1 MQKTELDLSV
11 KSNAV
16 SSMNKVAIIG
26 VTMMNSIITLA
37 YFLEVLKKT
46 RTPGSYAI
54 VVLLCMLPSIMA
66 IATYLRK
73 KESMLVR
80 YILGVG
86 FALMYTYV
94 MFTTSTDLTFCYIIV
109 AIVSLV
115 VYIDLKYLATLGI
128 YSILVNIIRTII
140 LTSQGKMVGTTL
152 TNTEIILAC
161 IALTVAFIYLSIR
174 KIDSINQANIDKAD
188 AEKEQSAA
196 LLQTTLEVAT
206 SIIGNISDAVV
217 EAEKLKEAIS
227 ATQNEM
233 ESVTQG
239 ANQSVGAI
247 EIQKQNTEKINNY
260 IQGVEETVSSITA
273 EVQSAEENLVES
285 DKVMQELLAQ
295 VKHSEASNEQV
306 AQQMAELKEYASKMQ
321 DIMGLI
327 GNVAK
332 KTGLL
337 ALNASIEAARA
348 GEAGRGF
355 SVVAS
360 EISELSSQT
369 DNATGE
375 INGIIETIVN
385 SIEEM
390 TSSVEALLESS
401 RLQNQYVDTTAA
413 NFEKIH
419 KSTQGIVA
427 QVSGLKET
435 VDVVMEEN
443 KQIELGIDN
452 VYTVTQNV
460 MNGAN
465 ETLEVCNANLESMA
479 HVAVIMDN
487 LEKDA
492 KKLQGE

>member
-16 SSMNKVAIIG
+16 RSMNKVALIG
-26 VTMMNSIITLA
+26 ITLMNCVIVLA
-37 YFLEVLKKT
+37 YFIEVLKGG

-54 VVLLCMLPSIMA
+54 VASLCVLPSIMA
-66 IATYLRK
+66 IITYFRK
-73 KESMLVR
+73 KDSMYVR

-86 FALMYTYV
+86 FALMYSYV
-94 MFTTSTDLTFCYIIV
+94 MFTTTTDLAFCYIIV
-109 AIVSLV
+109 AIVNLM
-115 VYIDLKYLATLGI
+115 VYIDIKYLATLGI
-128 YSILVNIIRTII
+128 YAVLVNIARTVMIAV
-140 LTSQGKMVGTTL
+140 QGKMDAATV
-152 TNTEIILAC
+152 TNTEIVLVC
-161 IALTVAFIYLSIR
+161 IALTVAFIYLAIR

-196 LLQTTLEVAT
+196 LLQTTLDVAA
-206 SIIGNISDAVV
+206 SITGNISDAVV

-233 ESVTQG
+233 EGVTQG

-247 EIQKQNTEKINNY
+247 EVQKQNTEKINNY
-260 IQGVEETVSSITA
+260 IQGVEETVGSITA

-295 VKHSEASNEQV
+295 VKNSEASNAQV
-306 AQQMAELKEYASKMQ
+306 AQKMTELKEYANKMQ

-327 GNVAK
+327 ANVAK

-360 EISELSSQT
+360 EISELSAQT
-369 DNATGE
+369 NNATGE
-375 INGIIETIVN
+375 INEIIDTIVT

-390 TSSVEALLESS
+390 TSSVENLLESS
-401 RLQNQYVDTTAA
+401 HLQNRYVDTTAE

-427 QVSGLKET
+427 QVAGLKKT

-452 VYTVTQNV
+452 VYSVTQNV

-465 ETLEVCNANLESMA
+465 ATLAVCNANLESIA

-487 LEKDA
+487 LEQDA
-492 KKLQGE
+492 KKLKSE